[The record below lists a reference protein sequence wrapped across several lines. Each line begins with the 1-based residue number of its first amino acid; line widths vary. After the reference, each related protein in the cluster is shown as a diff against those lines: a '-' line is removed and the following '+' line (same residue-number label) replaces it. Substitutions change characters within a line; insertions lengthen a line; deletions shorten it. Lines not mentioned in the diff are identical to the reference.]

1 MYQQNQLELES
12 HPTQHA
18 KVFVTPQSD
27 NFAVQQ
33 NHHHVT
39 VESKVKK
46 QRVPS
51 QSNVMSKRKSDVSS
65 QEEQFYKAAEI
76 TYDSFYSPILE
87 KIDAVLNELQFTE
100 EPCRERL
107 ICSMYKNPVRFS
119 PHSNLV
125 SAELSR

>member
-27 NFAVQQ
+27 NFAVQH